1 MSYKYTSDTFQIS
14 AVVDESAVNTDTTT
28 TINLNLDSLSREV
41 LVIQYVDLD
50 CNYPDLVAGV
60 DTFIQCSLNDQNIGV
75 SGLSNSQAIAAA
87 ENTIVTDATQSVS
100 FQNSEPRYA
109 QMQDAPIFITA
120 TDDLFLS
127 VKGTGNTGA
136 LGKAQVRIFA
146 RRARADADTY
156 AAILTSQFN

>member
-1 MSYKYTSDTFQIS
+1 MSFKYTSDTFQIS
-14 AVVDESAVNTDTTT
+14 AKVDESALNTDTTT
-28 TINLNLDSLSREV
+28 TINLNLDSLSREI

-50 CNYPDLVAGV
+50 CTYPDLVAGV
-60 DTFIQCSLNDQNIGV
+60 DTVIQTSLNDADIGV

-87 ENTIVTDATQSVS
+87 ENKIVTDATQSVG

-120 TDDLFLS
+120 TDNLFLS
-127 VKGTGNTGA
+127 VKGTGNTA
-136 LGKAQVRIFA
+136 TKGKAQVRVFA
-146 RRARADADTY
+146 RRAQADAATY